1 MYNPLTGTNTGTY
14 EQYVAQNGYM
24 PRDTYEGSRALRGD
38 IIPWQDQFK
47 PTLSQPAAQEVYA
60 PPVPWTSM
68 IHPSVPYEYMMPNIM
83 NFLTAPTN
91 LFSNSQWANTPNN
104 NLGAARFGGLLG
116 SPINYTNPNTTT
128 NTQGQ

>member
-1 MYNPLTGTNTGTY
+1 MYNPLTGTNTGIQGTSNPFDWNTNTGI
-14 EQYVAQNGYM
+14 QGTSN
-24 PRDTYEGSRALRGD
+24 PFDWNRGFNFTN
-38 IIPWQDQFK
+38 PA
-47 PTLSQPAAQEVYA
+47 PTLTASAPSIQEQA
-60 PPVPWTSM
+60 PVSWTSM
-68 IHPSVPYEYMMPNIM
+68 IGPSVPYNYVMPNVM
-83 NFLTAPTN
+83 SFLTSPTN

>member
-1 MYNPLTGTNTGTY
+1 MYNPYTNVAGTGIQGTSSPLDWNTGWNFTNP
-14 EQYVAQNGYM
+14 A
-24 PRDTYEGSRALRGD
+24 
-38 IIPWQDQFK
+38 
-47 PTLSQPAAQEVYA
+47 PTLSQPAAQEFYA
-60 PPVPWTSM
+60 PVQWTSM